1 MSKPRISKRT
11 RLHSRPRKDKPQI
24 YSLRLYITGQTPC
37 STDSIRNLKEICDR
51 YLQNRFELEVI
62 DIYQQPERA
71 QEAQIIAAPTLVKAL
86 PLPLRKL
93 IGDLS
98 NRRNVLTGLGI
109 TARDEPAH
117 A

>member
-1 MSKPRISKRT
+1 MSVRSV
-11 RLHSRPRKDKPQI
+11 RKKTGGHPNRRKGKQPT
-24 YSLRLYITGQTPC
+24 YLLRLYVTGQTPR

-51 YLQNRFELEVI
+51 FLTGHFELEVI

-71 QEAQIIAAPTLVKAL
+71 QEAQIVAAPTLVKSL

-98 NRRNVLTGLGI
+98 NR
-109 TARDEPAH
+109 D
-117 A
+117 

>member
-1 MSKPRISKRT
+1 MSARHVAKKRALRAKPKESARRF
-11 RLHSRPRKDKPQI
+11 
-24 YSLRLYITGQTPC
+24 YSLRLYVTGQTPR
-37 STDSIRNLKEICDR
+37 STDSIRNLKEICSE
-51 YLQNRFELEVI
+51 YLGERFELEVI

-71 QEAQIIAAPTLVKAL
+71 QEAQIIAAPTLVKTL

-98 NRRNVLTGLGI
+98 NRTDVLSGLGI

>member
-1 MSKPRISKRT
+1 M
-11 RLHSRPRKDKPQI
+11 
-24 YSLRLYITGQTPC
+24 
-37 STDSIRNLKEICDR
+37 DSIRNLKEICEQ
-51 YLQNRFELEVI
+51 YLGNRFELEVI

-71 QEAQIIAAPTLVKAL
+71 QEAQIIAAPTLIKAL

-98 NRRNVLTGLGI
+98 NRADVLTGLGI
-109 TARDEPAH
+109 TARDKPAH